1 MSSTLMWRP
10 VVPVEGYS
18 LPYELKKTLS
28 RKLWDTDGSTGGG
41 EATMTENDIPYLE
54 GLRDA
59 GVKGAEK
66 LIEIL
71 RKHGAIVLWHQH

>member
-10 VVPVEGYS
+10 VVPIEGYP
-18 LPYELKKTLS
+18 LPFALKKTLS

-41 EATMTENDIPYLE
+41 EAMMTEKDIPHLE

-59 GVKGAEK
+59 GIEGANG

-71 RKHGAIVLWHQH
+71 RKHGAIVLWHEH